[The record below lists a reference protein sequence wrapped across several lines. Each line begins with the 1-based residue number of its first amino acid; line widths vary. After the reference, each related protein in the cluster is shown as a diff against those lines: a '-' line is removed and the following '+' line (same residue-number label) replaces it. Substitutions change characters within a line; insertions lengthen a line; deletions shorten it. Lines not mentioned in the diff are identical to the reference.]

1 MQKQNHSTL
10 HPQSERLSNPQTRQT
25 ASLPT
30 KADKYRRILDAAYE
44 LFLERETTDLPIS
57 DITQR
62 ADVAKGTFYL
72 YFEDKEALRNALITE
87 KSEELFRAAIV
98 ALRAAEIIA
107 FDEQILFVI
116 NYVINELAAQPMILR
131 LITKNLSLGVFNQ
144 GVQNYVGL
152 DDSDIMRALLAAA
165 ERSGVRL
172 RSPRVLLFMIIEL
185 TSSTCFSCILEQKPL
200 PIEEYKPYLFE
211 TIRQMIWLATER

>member
-1 MQKQNHSTL
+1 M
-10 HPQSERLSNPQTRQT
+10 PASNRTFNPPAQ
-25 ASLPT
+25 
-30 KADKYRRILDAAYE
+30 ADKYRRILDATYD
-44 LFLERETTDLPIS
+44 LFLERKTTDLPIS
-57 DITQR
+57 DITER

-72 YFEDKEALRNALITE
+72 YFKDKEALRNALIAE
-87 KSEELFRAAIV
+87 KSEALFRTALI
-98 ALRAAEIIA
+98 ALRAAEISA
-107 FDEQILFVI
+107 FDDQILFVI
-116 NYVINELAAQPMILR
+116 NFVINELVAEPLILK

-144 GVQNYVGL
+144 SVQDYVAL

-165 ERSGVRL
+165 ERSGVQL

-200 PIEEYKPYLFE
+200 PIEDYKPYLFE

>member
-1 MQKQNHSTL
+1 MANYVANS
-10 HPQSERLSNPQTRQT
+10 PAQS
-25 ASLPT
+25 
-30 KADKYRRILDAAYE
+30 DKYRRILDAAYE

-57 DITQR
+57 NITQR

-72 YFEDKEALRNALITE
+72 YFKDKEALRNALITE
-87 KSEELFRAAIV
+87 KSEELFRAAII
-98 ALRAAEIIA
+98 ALRAAEIFA

-116 NYVINELAAQPMILR
+116 NYVINELAAKPLILK
-131 LITKNLSLGVFNQ
+131 LITKNLSLGVFNRS
-144 GVQNYVGL
+144 VQDYVVL
-152 DDSDIMRALLAAA
+152 DESDIMRALLVAAK
-165 ERSGVRL
+165 RSGVRL
-172 RSPRVLLFMIIEL
+172 RNPRVLLFMIIEL